1 MSNSDPLF
9 WTPHPSRNQRNLDL
23 TMTYDDLCKLV
34 NDAYRENPDISIRTL
49 AQELGIPFNVVW
61 ECLGFRD
68 YFDFED
74 TEDD

>member
-1 MSNSDPLF
+1 
-9 WTPHPSRNQRNLDL
+9 
-23 TMTYDDLCKLV
+23 MTYDELCKRV
-34 NDAYRENPDISIRTL
+34 NDAYRENPDIRIRTL
-49 AQELGIPFNVVW
+49 ANELGIPFNVVW